1 MFRTV
6 SFSIILLLGL
16 GLAGCRAC
24 YSPYETCQPTFV
36 PERGDKCMG
45 ELYRSGSVLGGMDRI
60 KNDKECKSCQSTSE
74 VNQYGPQPLIEEEAE
89 AAPSAPT
96 TTQLVNQPIQNT
108 ALPQVDDPALLP
120 QGFSLDGVQEDFHVQ
135 PGVSSSFSDQVIQAV
150 SPGHTL

>member
-45 ELYRSGSVLGGMDRI
+45 ELYRSGSVLGGMNRT

-74 VNQYGPQPLIEEEAE
+74 VNQYGPQPLTEEGAE
-89 AAPSAPT
+89 AIPSTPATP
-96 TTQLVNQPIQNT
+96 LIKQPLPNET
-108 ALPQVDDPALLP
+108 LPQVDDPNLLP

-135 PGVSSSFSDQVIQAV
+135 TGNGSFSDQVIQEV
-150 SPGHTL
+150 SQGQTL